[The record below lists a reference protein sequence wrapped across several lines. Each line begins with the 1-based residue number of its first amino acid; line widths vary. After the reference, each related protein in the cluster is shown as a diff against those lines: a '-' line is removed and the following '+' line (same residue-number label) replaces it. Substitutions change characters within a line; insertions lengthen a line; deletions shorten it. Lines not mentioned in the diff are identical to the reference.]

1 MIIVQSVAELKS
13 EVARLR
19 AAGRRIAFVPTLG
32 NLHAGHRHLLEQ
44 ARRHADAVV
53 ASVYV
58 NPLQFGPGEDFSA
71 YPRTPEQDRA
81 VLEGG
86 GVELLFFPDDSAIYP
101 RGRAQS
107 TRVEVPEV
115 SDILCGAAR
124 PGHFRGVATVVHRLF
139 QLVMPDVAL
148 FGKKDYQQLL
158 VIRLMTSDFGLPIEI
173 VGVDTVRDADG
184 LALSSRNGYLTP
196 AERRI
201 APKLYATL
209 LALAGRIKKQGV
221 PTAMDGGRF
230 GLLPSR
236 GITPSMEGRSAG
248 REAVPPGTNAG
259 AVFRPEN
266 GFAVHEAQAAEQL
279 AAAGFRPDYV
289 SVRRQQ
295 DLGSP
300 DPGDGRLVMLA
311 AAWLGRAR
319 LIDNLELDRKTAP
332 AFPALPPSM
341 AVELKPAP

>member
-1 MIIVQSVAELKS
+1 MIVAQSVAELKH

-32 NLHAGHRHLLEQ
+32 NLHAGHRHLMEQ

-58 NPLQFGPGEDFSA
+58 NPLQFGPTEDFSA
-71 YPRTPEQDRA
+71 YPRTPEPDGA
-81 VLEGG
+81 LLEAA
-86 GVELLFFPDDSAIYP
+86 GVDLLFLPDDTAIYP
-101 RGRAQS
+101 RGRAWS
-107 TRVEVPEV
+107 TRIEVPAV

-139 QLVMPDVAL
+139 QIVTPDVAL

-158 VIRLMTSDFGLPIEI
+158 VIRLMTADFGLPIEI

-184 LALSSRNGYLTP
+184 LAMSSRNAYLDP
-196 AERRI
+196 AERHI

-209 LALAGRIKKQGV
+209 QTLAGR
-221 PTAMDGGRF
+221 TEN
-230 GLLPSR
+230 R
-236 GITPSMEGRSAG
+236 GAS
-248 REAVPPGTNAG
+248 
-259 AVFRPEN
+259 EN
-266 GFAVHEAQAAEQL
+266 GFSEHEAQAVEQL
-279 AAAGFRPDYV
+279 AAAGFRPEYV

-295 DLGSP
+295 DLAL
-300 DPGDGRLVMLA
+300 PGLGDQRLVILA

-319 LIDNLELDRKTAP
+319 LIDNLELHRKTAT
-332 AFPALPPSM
+332 ALPPSM
-341 AVELKPAP
+341 GVELKPAS